1 MTMVSFIIPVY
12 NAENFLFECINSIF
26 AQTYKDF
33 EIIMVDDGSSDN
45 SVQIIKN
52 LQLNHK
58 QIKLIESKHTGPGNA
73 RNIGA
78 KNAIGQYIMF
88 VDADDYLLNP
98 NMLENIKN
106 YMFNDEYDII
116 KIQAVKKEDDGKIDD
131 FWFNIKQKFIS
142 NGVEAIREVI
152 NSGTVFCPVWLYF
165 INREYYIKNKFE
177 FHKNRLHEDF
187 GLIPLVILN
196 CQKFLS
202 LPQVDYAYCQR
213 KNSIMTNKT
222 DDM

>member
-78 KNAIGQYIMF
+78 KNAIGQYI
-88 VDADDYLLNP
+88 
-98 NMLENIKN
+98 
-106 YMFNDEYDII
+106 
-116 KIQAVKKEDDGKIDD
+116 
-131 FWFNIKQKFIS
+131 
-142 NGVEAIREVI
+142 
-152 NSGTVFCPVWLYF
+152 
-165 INREYYIKNKFE
+165 
-177 FHKNRLHEDF
+177 
-187 GLIPLVILN
+187 
-196 CQKFLS
+196 S
-202 LPQVDYAYCQR
+202 L
-213 KNSIMTNKT
+213 
-222 DDM
+222 